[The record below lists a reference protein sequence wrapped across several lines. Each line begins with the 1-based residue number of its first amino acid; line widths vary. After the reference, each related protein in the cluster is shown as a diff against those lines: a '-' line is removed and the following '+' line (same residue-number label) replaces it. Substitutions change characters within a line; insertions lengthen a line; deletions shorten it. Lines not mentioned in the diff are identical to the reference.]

1 MAEYIYIYMN
11 KIVLTMSKIKHTS
24 MKIWNE
30 QNIYISDRKEKNK
43 HEGEIKDIIAWMY
56 PSMKEYFRN
65 QRSSTSLRSKI
76 CSLTEKKFL
85 KPRLA
90 KHF

>member
-56 PSMKEYFRN
+56 PSMKEYFRIKEV
-65 QRSSTSLRSKI
+65 QPLWDLKYVHLRKRNS
-76 CSLTEKKFL
+76 
-85 KPRLA
+85 
-90 KHF
+90 